1 MSRHFLRSWTA
12 HHRHFC
18 LYVFLAVLLSPLQTY
33 ALAFVPRIILAA
45 GNAPLG
51 IGIADLDGDGRQDLL
66 AVALNDDSLSILRN
80 IGSPDAISFAPKLAF
95 STGVHPEG
103 LAIADFDGDKKP
115 DVVTANAGGGGSI
128 TIFLNESSRGKI
140 SLVNRLDIPLNTAHR
155 VAVADF
161 DGDGK
166 LDLAV
171 TSNSAQQIVILK
183 NSSTP
188 GSISFTT
195 ALSLNT
201 ASYSNSV
208 AIGDID
214 GDGRPDILAPIS
226 DVGALYIYLNVS
238 SGGAI
243 NFSPPKKFPAGGAA
257 NGIAIGD
264 LNGDAKIDI
273 VISNPRADSVS
284 LFLNRSSV
292 GTLSLRRQDFPA
304 THSPSDVALGDFNR
318 DGRLDVVASS
328 DTGDLAILRNR
339 ATPSGL
345 SLDLDVAP
353 ESGPGTF
360 LPVVGDIDGDGHLD
374 IALSNHLGSTV
385 SVLRG
390 AGENPLLPGYKVGD
404 HIVTT
409 DRLNLRSC
417 PGTLNCAVL
426 RTLSRGTQLGVIERQ
441 GDWLH
446 VTSLESRET
455 GWVHTGYT
463 QVVENSLSRGSFFST
478 LWRSDLLMKLFVVL
492 CILGAMVTMASVG
505 RSLQPNATRVQ
516 LFALTA
522 LSVFT
527 GTVVLLNQFGPVL
540 AEFVAPWLNL
550 EGVSLLWKVNSIA
563 KGSISYW
570 QVVLFLGAAIIGV
583 AAVAPG
589 ANGGKLS
596 FIQGLC
602 TGFLALPLFTI
613 AAMLAALVFYLLSF
627 VFKAVFYVLG
637 LIAIPFIWIFQHL
650 VMPVLRFLAIPF
662 VWLWENFLRE
672 ILLFLAIPFVWL
684 WRVILQPIAGIL
696 FKFILK
702 PVLFLMLGTATML
715 VCLFPFGVIGVIT
728 LETVRNAFRG
738 SLDSHG
744 LFAQGVTT
752 GFLLLDAAVLASLNG
767 LGVLHMAPPLSF
779 AIPVALQLIV
789 FLRLLAP
796 NERVA
801 VAEASPAFQQKLA
814 IYWESSHLEL
824 IATCVMI
831 PIGLLAA
838 FASEDN

>member
-12 HHRHFC
+12 HHRHLC

-33 ALAFVPRIILAA
+33 ALAFDPRITLAA

-188 GSISFTT
+188 GSISFTP

-201 ASYSNSV
+201 ASYANSV

-264 LNGDAKIDI
+264 LNGDAKVDV

-353 ESGPGTF
+353 ES
-360 LPVVGDIDGDGHLD
+360 
-374 IALSNHLGSTV
+374 
-385 SVLRG
+385 
-390 AGENPLLPGYKVGD
+390 
-404 HIVTT
+404 
-409 DRLNLRSC
+409 
-417 PGTLNCAVL
+417 
-426 RTLSRGTQLGVIERQ
+426 
-441 GDWLH
+441 
-446 VTSLESRET
+446 
-455 GWVHTGYT
+455 
-463 QVVENSLSRGSFFST
+463 
-478 LWRSDLLMKLFVVL
+478 
-492 CILGAMVTMASVG
+492 
-505 RSLQPNATRVQ
+505 
-516 LFALTA
+516 
-522 LSVFT
+522 
-527 GTVVLLNQFGPVL
+527 
-540 AEFVAPWLNL
+540 
-550 EGVSLLWKVNSIA
+550 
-563 KGSISYW
+563 
-570 QVVLFLGAAIIGV
+570 
-583 AAVAPG
+583 
-589 ANGGKLS
+589 
-596 FIQGLC
+596 
-602 TGFLALPLFTI
+602 
-613 AAMLAALVFYLLSF
+613 
-627 VFKAVFYVLG
+627 
-637 LIAIPFIWIFQHL
+637 
-650 VMPVLRFLAIPF
+650 
-662 VWLWENFLRE
+662 
-672 ILLFLAIPFVWL
+672 
-684 WRVILQPIAGIL
+684 
-696 FKFILK
+696 
-702 PVLFLMLGTATML
+702 
-715 VCLFPFGVIGVIT
+715 
-728 LETVRNAFRG
+728 
-738 SLDSHG
+738 
-744 LFAQGVTT
+744 
-752 GFLLLDAAVLASLNG
+752 
-767 LGVLHMAPPLSF
+767 
-779 AIPVALQLIV
+779 
-789 FLRLLAP
+789 
-796 NERVA
+796 
-801 VAEASPAFQQKLA
+801 
-814 IYWESSHLEL
+814 
-824 IATCVMI
+824 
-831 PIGLLAA
+831 
-838 FASEDN
+838 